1 MKIYNKYL
9 ICYDIEDDKIRRKFF
24 EKMKDFGLVSI
35 QKSVFYGDL
44 TVPELTAMKN
54 FAFELLDQGADKCL
68 WIRCNLDECD
78 VQNCIGY
85 KDFRYMEPDGHAT
98 I

>member
-44 TVPELTAMKN
+44 TVPELTAMKI
-54 FAFELLDQGADKCL
+54 FAFEPESRLMNIC
-68 WIRCNLDECD
+68 
-78 VQNCIGY
+78 
-85 KDFRYMEPDGHAT
+85 
-98 I
+98 